1 LTKKSRG
8 EKAMNISDTADIMP
22 SSARWRLLSISV
34 PAQARTA
41 ILFAISAAIG
51 GAGWSGAPALNY
63 FALLFPFVYLHSQR
77 RLDSLC
83 AVFYYAAA
91 TWSVIPGSQ
100 SFFRTDHN
108 FVLPLAIWAALV
120 ALAAVPWVG
129 FYSRRYIPI
138 SAIAALTALALPPL
152 SLTTVAHPL
161 IATGHWFPGTRWF
174 GLGLVVILIA
184 AYRRFGRA
192 MTLTVLLAASVAT
205 HVRFHRPVPDP
216 HILAVNT
223 NFSGEPTHDNLD
235 SRLEFQERTIQQIA
249 LAHPDTLLV
258 FPESIIPSW
267 NGVHEARWASTFA
280 QLKLQRTGLLIGTT
294 IPITNTE
301 ANRNVLL
308 SRGYTER
315 LSYAQRVPVPLGMWH
330 VGDQRSGYPLML
342 RFPPTIRIWNR
353 RAGILVCYEQLS
365 FWPAIQTLA
374 HNPDMLLAP
383 SNLYWA
389 ANTPIPAIQHV
400 AAQDWADLWAIPLYE
415 ASNR

>member
-1 LTKKSRG
+1 
-8 EKAMNISDTADIMP
+8 MNISETADITP
-22 SSARWRLLSISV
+22 GGARWRMLSIPP

-51 GAGWSGAPALNY
+51 GAGWSGDPALNY
-63 FALLFPFVYLHSQR
+63 LALLFPFVYLHSRR

-100 SFFRTDHN
+100 SFFRTGQS
-108 FVLPLAIWAALV
+108 FVVPLAIWAALV
-120 ALAAVPWVG
+120 ALAAAPWVA
-129 FYSRRYIPI
+129 FYSRRYLPV
-138 SAIAALTALALPPL
+138 SAIAALASLALPPL
-152 SLTTVAHPL
+152 SLVTVAHPL

-174 GLGLVVILIA
+174 GLGLVVILIS
-184 AYRRFGRA
+184 AYRRFGTA
-192 MTLTVLLAASVAT
+192 MALAVLLAASVAT
-205 HVRFHRPVPDP
+205 HSRFHHPVPNP

-223 NFSGEPTHDNLD
+223 NFGGARTHDDVD
-235 SRLEFQERTIQQIA
+235 SRLEMQERTIQQIA

-267 NGVHEARWASTFA
+267 NGMHEARWASTFT

-330 VGDQRSGYPLML
+330 VGDQGNGYPLML
-342 RFPPTIRIWNR
+342 RFPSTIRIWNR

-383 SNLYWA
+383 SNVYWA